1 MFNSSRRNVLRTLA
15 AAPVV
20 AAVGS
25 IPGLARA
32 AAPEFSFK
40 FGHNQPVHHPL
51 HIRAQEAADRIF
63 AESKGRLEIKIFPN
77 GQMGGDNDMLSQ
89 VRSGGIQMYTPAS
102 LGLSTLVPVAA
113 INAIGFA
120 FSDYNQVWAAM
131 DGKVGAHVRANIE
144 KVGLYAL
151 EKVWDNGFRH
161 ITTGGKPINTVQDM
175 AGLKIRVP
183 VSPLPISMFK
193 GLGAAPGSLQFAEL
207 YTALQTK
214 VYDAQENP
222 LSIIQIAKMY
232 EVQKYCSLTN
242 HMWDGWWMII
252 NGRAWKELPP
262 DLQKILSGAFNDAI
276 VKERADVRALNDS
289 TMADLKA
296 KGMIFNSPAP
306 DSFRAALKKS
316 GFYEEWH
323 KKFGDE
329 AWSALEQSVGKLS

>member
-1 MFNSSRRNVLRTLA
+1 MFSSSRRNVLRSLA

-25 IPGLARA
+25 IPGLAHA

-40 FGHNQPVHHPL
+40 FGHNQPVTHPL
-51 HIRAQEAADRIF
+51 HIRAQEAANRVL
-63 AESKGRLEIKIFPN
+63 AESKGRLEVKIFPN

-102 LGLSTLVPVAA
+102 AGISTLVPVAA
-113 INAIGFA
+113 INLVGFA
-120 FSDYNQVWAAM
+120 FADYNQVWGAM
-131 DGKVGAHVRANIE
+131 DGKLGAHVRSLIE
-144 KVGLYAL
+144 KVGLYPL
-151 EKVWDNGFRH
+151 ERVWDNGFRQ
-161 ITTGGKPINTVQDM
+161 ITTSGKPINTVQDM

-193 GLGAAPGSLQFAEL
+193 ALGASPGSLQFAEL

-232 EVQKYCSLTN
+232 EVQKYCSITN
-242 HMWDGWWMII
+242 HMWDGWWIVL

-262 DLQKILSGAFNDAI
+262 DLQKILATAFNDSA
-276 VKERADVRALNDS
+276 VKERADIRALNDS
-289 TMADLKA
+289 TISDLKA
-296 KGMIFNSPAP
+296 KGMVFNTTTP
-306 DSFRAALKKS
+306 DSFRAALKKN

-329 AWSALEQSVGKLS
+329 AWGILEQSVGKLS

>member
-1 MFNSSRRNVLRTLA
+1 MVNSSRRNVLRTLA

-20 AAVGS
+20 AAVGA
-25 IPGLARA
+25 IPGFARA

-51 HIRAQEAADRIF
+51 HIRAQEAADRVF

-89 VRSGGIQMYTPAS
+89 VRSGGIEMYTPAS

-120 FSDYNQVWAAM
+120 FADYNQVWSAM
-131 DGKVGAHVRANIE
+131 DGKVGAHVRTQLE
-144 KVGLYAL
+144 KAGLYAL

-161 ITTGGKPINTVQDM
+161 ITTSNKPITTVQDM

-183 VSPLPISMFK
+183 VSPLPVSMFK

-252 NGRAWKELPP
+252 NGRAWKGLPP
-262 DLQKILSGAFNDAI
+262 DLQNILSTAFNDA
-276 VKERADVRALNDS
+276 VTKERADVRALNDS

-296 KGMIFNSPAP
+296 KGMQFNSPSP

-316 GFYEEWH
+316 GFYEEWR
-323 KKFGDE
+323 KKFGEE
-329 AWSALEQSVGKLS
+329 AWGYLEQSVGKLS

>member
-1 MFNSSRRNVLRTLA
+1 MFSSSRRNVLRTLA

-20 AAVGS
+20 AAVGA
-25 IPGLARA
+25 IPGIARA

-40 FGHNQPVHHPL
+40 FGHNQPVTHPL
-51 HIRAQEAADRIF
+51 HVRAQEAADRIL
-63 AESKGRLEIKIFPN
+63 AESKGRLEVKIFPN
-77 GQMGGDNDMLSQ
+77 GQMGGDSDMLSQ
-89 VRSGGIQMYTPAS
+89 VRSGGIQMYAPSS
-102 LGLSTLVPVAA
+102 LGISTLVPVTA

-120 FSDYNQVWAAM
+120 FADYNQVWAAM
-131 DGKVGAHVRANIE
+131 DGKLGAYQRAAFE
-144 KVGLYAL
+144 KAGLHGL
-151 EKVWDNGFRH
+151 ERIWDIGFRQ
-161 ITTGGKPINTVQDM
+161 ITTSGKPINTVADM

-183 VSPLPISMFK
+183 VSPLPIAMFK
-193 GLGAAPGSLQFAEL
+193 ALGAAPGSLQFAEL

-232 EVQKYCSLTN
+232 EVQKYCSMTN
-242 HMWDGWWMII
+242 HMWDGWWIVL

-262 DLQKILSGAFNDAI
+262 DLQTLLSTAFNDAA
-276 VKERADVRALNDS
+276 VKERADIRALNDS
-289 TMADLKA
+289 TLNDLKG
-296 KGMIFNSPAP
+296 KGMVFNNAAP

-329 AWSALEQSVGKLS
+329 AWGLLEQVVGKLS

>member
-20 AAVGS
+20 AAVSS

-32 AAPEFSFK
+32 ATPEFSFK

-306 DSFRAALKKS
+306 DSFRATLKKS
-316 GFYEEWH
+316 GFYAEWH

-329 AWSALEQSVGKLS
+329 AWNALEQSVGKLS

>member
-1 MFNSSRRNVLRTLA
+1 MFSSSRRNVLRTLA
-15 AAPVV
+15 ASPIV
-20 AAVGS
+20 AAAATS
-25 IPGLARA
+25 PGLSRA

-40 FGHNQPVHHPL
+40 FGHNQPTSHPM
-51 HIRAQEAADRIF
+51 HIRAQEAAERIF
-63 AESKGRLEIKIFPN
+63 AESKGRLEVKIFPN
-77 GQMGGDNDMLSQ
+77 NQMGGDSDMLAQ
-89 VRSGGIQMYTPAS
+89 VRSGGLQMYAPSSA
-102 LGLSTLVPVAA
+102 GLSTLVPVAT
-113 INAIGFA
+113 INAVGFSFA
-120 FSDYNQVWAAM
+120 NYQQVWAAM
-131 DGKVGAHVRANIE
+131 DGQLGAHVRAAIE
-144 KVGLYAL
+144 KVGLHPL
-151 EKVWDNGFRH
+151 ERVWDIGFRQ
-161 ITTGGKPINTVQDM
+161 ITTSGRAINNAQDM

-183 VSPLPISMFK
+183 VSALFVSMFK
-193 GLGAAPGSLQFAEL
+193 ALGAAPGSLQFAEL

-222 LSIIQIAKMY
+222 LTIIQIAKMY

-306 DSFRAALKKS
+306 DSFRATLKKS
-316 GFYEEWH
+316 GFYAEWH

-329 AWSALEQSVGKLS
+329 AWNALEQSVGKLS

>member
-1 MFNSSRRNVLRTLA
+1 MFSSSRRNVLRTLA
-15 AAPVV
+15 AGPVV
-20 AAVGS
+20 AAIGS

-40 FGHNQPVHHPL
+40 FGHNQPVHHPM
-51 HIRAQEAADRIF
+51 HVRAQEAADRVF
-63 AESKGRLEIKIFPN
+63 AESKGRLEVRIFPN

-102 LGLSTLVPVAA
+102 AGVSTLVPVAA
-113 INAIGFA
+113 INLVGFA
-120 FSDYNQVWAAM
+120 FADYNQVWAAM
-131 DGKVGAHVRANIE
+131 D
-144 KVGLYAL
+144 
-151 EKVWDNGFRH
+151 NGFRQ
-161 ITTGGKPINTVQDM
+161 ITTSGKPITTVQDM

-193 GLGAAPGSLQFAEL
+193 ALGASPGSLQFAEL

-214 VYDAQENP
+214 VFDSQENP

-232 EVQKYCSLTN
+232 EVQKYCSITN
-242 HMWDGWWMII
+242 HMWDGWWIVV

-262 DLQKILSGAFNDAI
+262 DLQQILARAFDESAI
-276 VKERADVRALNDS
+276 KERADIRALNDS
-289 TMADLKA
+289 TLNDLKA
-296 KGMIFNSPAP
+296 KGMVFNTTTP
-306 DSFRAALKKS
+306 DSFRAALKKN

-329 AWSALEQSVGKLS
+329 AWGLLEQAVGKLS

>member
-1 MFNSSRRNVLRTLA
+1 MFSSSRRNVLRTLA
-15 AAPVV
+15 ATPVV
-20 AAVGS
+20 AAVAS
-25 IPGLARA
+25 IPGLSRA

-51 HIRAQEAADRIF
+51 HVRAQEAADRVL
-63 AESKGRLEIKIFPN
+63 AESKGRLEVKIFPN

-89 VRSGGIQMYTPAS
+89 VRSGGLQMYTPAS

-120 FSDYNQVWAAM
+120 FADYKQVWAAM
-131 DGKVGAHVRANIE
+131 DGKLGAHVRANIE
-144 KVGLYAL
+144 KVGLYPL
-151 EKVWDNGFRH
+151 ERIWDNGFRQV
-161 ITTGGKPINTVQDM
+161 TTSGKAVTAVQDM

-183 VSPLPISMFK
+183 VSPLAISMFK

-242 HMWDGWWMII
+242 HMWDGWWII
-252 NGRAWKELPP
+252 LNGRAWKELPP
-262 DLQKILSGAFNDAI
+262 DLQKILSTAFNEAAL
-276 VKERADVRALNDS
+276 KERADISALNDS
-289 TMADLKA
+289 TQADLKS
-296 KGMIFNSPAP
+296 KGMAFNATTP
-306 DSFRAALKKS
+306 DTFRAALKKS

-329 AWSALEQSVGKLS
+329 AWGILEQSVGKLS

>member
-1 MFNSSRRNVLRTLA
+1 MVDSSRRNVLRTLA

-20 AAVGS
+20 AAVSS
-25 IPGLARA
+25 IPGFARA
-32 AAPEFSFK
+32 AAPEFTFK

-51 HIRAQEAADRIF
+51 HVRAQEAADRVF

-102 LGLSTLVPVAA
+102 LGISTLVPVAA

-120 FSDYNQVWAAM
+120 FADYNQVWAAM
-131 DGKVGAHVRANIE
+131 DGKLGGHVRAAFE
-144 KVGLYAL
+144 KVGLHAL
-151 EKVWDNGFRH
+151 ERVWDNGFRQM
-161 ITTGGKPINTVQDM
+161 TTSGKPINTVQDM

-183 VSPLPISMFK
+183 VSPLAISMFK

-232 EVQKYCSLTN
+232 EVQKFCSLTN

-252 NGRAWKELPP
+252 NGRAWKELPE
-262 DLQKILSGAFNDAI
+262 DLQKILSASFNEAI

-289 TMADLKA
+289 TMAELKA
-296 KGMIFNSPAP
+296 KGMTFNSAKPET
-306 DSFRAALKKS
+306 FRAALKQS
-316 GFYEEWH
+316 GFYEEWR

-329 AWSALEQSVGKLS
+329 AWGLLEQAVGKLS